1 MRSIQFN
8 FEFICEEKA
17 LQKGC
22 NESEELAV
30 SVQTP
35 GTAAELLC
43 ELVLEEEA
51 VGEVQRGVEP
61 EYQDVLLL
69 MVRLTRRTQICAI
82 MINY

>member
-1 MRSIQFN
+1 MQ
-8 FEFICEEKA
+8 A
-17 LQKGC
+17 
-22 NESEELAV
+22 
-30 SVQTP
+30 P
-35 GTAAELLC
+35 GAAAELLR

-69 MVRLTRRTQICAI
+69 MVQLTRRTQICAI